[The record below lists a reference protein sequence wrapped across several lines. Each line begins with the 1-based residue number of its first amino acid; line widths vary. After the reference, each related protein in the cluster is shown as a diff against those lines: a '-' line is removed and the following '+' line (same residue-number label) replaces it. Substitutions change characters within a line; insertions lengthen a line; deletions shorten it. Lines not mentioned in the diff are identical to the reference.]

1 MKRFLETRSGL
12 IAGRSIDTIS
22 ERSSVGPSGHRWV
35 EIEYHVG
42 DSPRETVCT
51 PEQLAAFLEEA

>member
-1 MKRFLETRSGL
+1 MKRFLETRTGL
-12 IAGRSIDTIS
+12 IRAGAIDTIS

-35 EIEYHVG
+35 IVEYHVG
-42 DSPRETVCT
+42 SEPRETTCS